1 MPQIEDK
8 LAAMD
13 LKLPPPFETPPDVRR
28 NIRPVQYS
36 GNQIHLSSQGPQWGR
51 GIRYYGQIGKDLTP
65 EEGYEA
71 ARVAALNLL
80 RLLKDDLGDLDRVKK
95 WIKVR
100 GFINCVPSFTRHS
113 NVMNGFSDLIVA
125 LYGEER
131 GMHARTVV
139 GVSSLPFNYAIDVE
153 AVVEFE

>member
-1 MPQIEDK
+1 MSQIEDK
-8 LAAMD
+8 LTALG
-13 LKLPPPFETPPDVRR
+13 LKLPPPFEAPPDVRR
-28 NIRPVQYS
+28 NIRGVQYS
-36 GNQIHLSSQGPQWGR
+36 GNQIHISSQGPQWGR
-51 GIRYYGQIGKDLTP
+51 GIRYYGKVGKDLTA
-65 EEGYEA
+65 EQGYEA

-80 RLLKDDLGDLDRVKK
+80 RLLKDDLGDLDRVTR

-100 GFINCVPSFTRHS
+100 GFINSVPDFTRHS

-139 GVSSLPFNYAIDVE
+139 GVCSLPFNYAIDVE
-153 AVVEFE
+153 AVVEFG

>member
-1 MPQIEDK
+1 MSQIEEK
-8 LAAMD
+8 LAEMG
-13 LKLPPPFETPPDVRR
+13 LKLPPPFEAPPGVRR

-36 GNQIHLSSQGPQWGR
+36 GDQLHISSQGPQWGR
-51 GIRYYGQIGKDLTP
+51 GIRFYGKVGMELTP
-65 EEGYEA
+65 EQGYEA

-80 RLLKDDLGDLDRVKK
+80 RLLKEELGDLDRVTK
-95 WIKVR
+95 WVKVR
-100 GFINCVPSFTRHS
+100 GFINSVPDFTRHS

-139 GVSSLPFNYAIDVE
+139 GVCSLPFDYAIDVE

>member
-1 MPQIEDK
+1 MSQIEEQ
-8 LAAMD
+8 LAAMG

-28 NIRPVQYS
+28 NIKPVQS
-36 GNQIHLSSQGPQWGR
+36 SNNQLHLSSQGPQWGR
-51 GIRYYGQIGKDLTP
+51 GIRFYGKVGKDLTP
-65 EEGYEA
+65 EQGYEA

-80 RLLKDDLGDLDRVKK
+80 RLLKDELGDLDRVTR
-95 WIKVR
+95 WVKVR
-100 GFINCVPSFTRHS
+100 GFINCVPEFTRHS

-139 GVSSLPFNYAIDVE
+139 GVCALPFNYAIDVE